1 MPYQVTSSYQYSV
14 LTLSDNVSQGKTSL
28 EKVFILVPPGK
39 IKKQRLWYQQHG
51 VWQHARSEKMNI
63 FHSKICTFWAPEWF
77 ECLQLCPSAG
87 RWALNPDGYYVHP
100 CLGFKHGIT
109 GSDLWVGTWGLQVST
124 SSHLQR
130 RTVGYRMW
138 WLDSR
143 EKKACV
149 NSHPLRL
156 GGRQAITHG
165 AFFSRRK

>member
-87 RWALNPDGYYVHP
+87 RWAWIPMDTTSIHVW
-100 CLGFKHGIT
+100 
-109 GSDLWVGTWGLQVST
+109 GSNMASLALISGWELEDCRCPLARIYREGQWDIGCGGSTHVRRKPVWILTLWGLVVVKQ
-124 SSHLQR
+124 
-130 RTVGYRMW
+130 
-138 WLDSR
+138 
-143 EKKACV
+143 
-149 NSHPLRL
+149 
-156 GGRQAITHG
+156 
-165 AFFSRRK
+165 